1 MATNKKPTAKKPS
14 DLVASVAKDLKKVTA
29 ARKESVQIAKDIAS
43 VKVQPSQSAGATGT
57 TVGGTYVPVAGVTQT
72 VSPVSISGG
81 AAPVSVS
88 KPSTPTN
95 IPVAGVMVGGTY
107 VTPGFST
114 STASTSTMTRDERDA
129 FALVRY
135 TFQQYG
141 LDELVP
147 AIEGMMKNDVGPRE
161 AEVRLKTDPE
171 YNYEKDATG
180 KFDYSKPKGYAKRF
194 AGNTARTKAGLN
206 ALSESEY
213 LSIEDSYSQILRSY
227 GQQGLFGA
235 DATTKRAKAAEL
247 IGSDIS
253 PVELKDRVELAVNRV
268 QNADPNIKRAFA
280 SYYPGL
286 QDADLV
292 SFLLNPKESL
302 STLTEKVKAS
312 EVAGAAAEFGFGP
325 GAPTATQMAQ
335 INALP
340 ADQRANA
347 LQGLQSGYAQ
357 EFVKRA
363 EEFSRY
369 GVDLQTARQGYA
381 AIAGGLEQGQRIA
394 ARYGGQ
400 YTLGE
405 AEQEVFKGNVAAQRK
420 RKRFASLERA
430 AFGGQTGVTSGS
442 LGKNGSGAF

>member
-1 MATNKKPTAKKPS
+1 MATNKKPAAKKPS

-29 ARKESVQIAKDIAS
+29 ASKKSVQIAQDIANVP
-43 VKVQPSQSAGATGT
+43 VKSLQPSQSPGAAGTM
-57 TVGGTYVPVAGVTQT
+57 VGGTY
-72 VSPVSISGG
+72 
-81 AAPVSVS
+81 
-88 KPSTPTN
+88 
-95 IPVAGVMVGGTY
+95 IPVAGVAQTAAAPAVPNTPTKPIVVGGTTIN
-107 VTPGFST
+107 VPVSGPGSFTPPATSGTST
-114 STASTSTMTRDERDA
+114 SDAGLTRDERDA
-129 FALVRY
+129 FALVKY
-135 TFQQYG
+135 TFQQFG

-147 AIEGMMKNDVGPRE
+147 AIESMMKNDVGPRE

-180 KFDYSKPKGYAKRF
+180 KFDYNKPKGYAKRF

-213 LSIEDSYSQILRSY
+213 LSIEDSYSQVLRSY

-253 PVELKDRVELAVNRV
+253 PVELKDRVELAVSRV

-280 SYYPGL
+280 AYYPGL

-325 GAPTATQMAQ
+325 GGPTQAQMAQ

-347 LQGLQSGYAQ
+347 LQGLQAGYAT
-357 EFVKRA
+357 EFVQRA
-363 EEFSRY
+363 EEFAKY

-394 ARYGGQ
+394 QRYGGQ

-405 AEQEVFKGNVAAQRK
+405 AEQEVFKGNVEAQRK

-442 LGKNGSGAF
+442 LKKGSAGAF

>member
-14 DLVASVAKDLKKVTA
+14 DLVSSVAKDLAKVTA
-29 ARKESVQIAKDIAS
+29 ASKQSVQIAKDIAS
-43 VKVQPSQSAGATGT
+43 VKVQPSQSPGATGT
-57 TVGGTYVPVAGVTQT
+57 MVGGTYIPVAGVTQT

-88 KPSTPTN
+88 QPSTPTN

-129 FALVRY
+129 FALVKY

-147 AIEGMMKNDVGPRE
+147 AIEDMMRNDVGPRE
-161 AEVRLKTDPE
+161 AEVRLKTDPK
-171 YNYEKDATG
+171 YNKDAQG
-180 KFDYSKPKGYAKRF
+180 NPIGYAKRF
-194 AGNTARTKAGLN
+194 AGNIARTKAGLN
-206 ALSESEY
+206 AISESEY

-235 DATTKRAKAAEL
+235 DAETKRSKAAEL

-325 GAPTATQMAQ
+325 GAPTAAQMAQ

-347 LQGLQSGYAQ
+347 LQGLQTGYAQ

-442 LGKNGSGAF
+442 LGKKGSGAF

>member
-1 MATNKKPTAKKPS
+1 MATTKKPTVKKPS
-14 DLVASVAKDLKKVTA
+14 DLVSSVAKDLGKVSAANKK
-29 ARKESVQIAKDIAS
+29 SVQIAKDIAS

-57 TVGGTYVPVAGVTQT
+57 MVGGTYVPVAGVTQT
-72 VSPVSISGG
+72 VSPVSISGS

-88 KPSTPTN
+88 QPSTPTN

-107 VTPGFST
+107 ATPGFST

-147 AIEGMMKNDVGPRE
+147 AIEDMMRNDVGPRE
-161 AEVRLKTDPE
+161 AEVRLKTDRK
-171 YNYEKDATG
+171 YNEDTQG
-180 KFDYSKPKGYAKRF
+180 NPIGYAKRF
-194 AGNTARTKAGLN
+194 AGNIARTKAGLN

-227 GQQGLFGA
+227 GQQGYFGA
-235 DATTKRAKAAEL
+235 DVATKRAKAAEL

-325 GAPTATQMAQ
+325 SAPTAAQMAQ

-347 LQGLQSGYAQ
+347 LQGLQTGYGQ

-363 EEFSRY
+363 EEFAKY

-394 ARYGGQ
+394 ARYGGE

-405 AEQEVFKGNVAAQRK
+405 AEQEVFKGNAAAQKK

-442 LGKNGSGAF
+442 LGKKGSGAF

>member
-29 ARKESVQIAKDIAS
+29 ASKKSVQIAKDIAD
-43 VKVQPSQSAGATGT
+43 VKVQPSQN
-57 TVGGTYVPVAGVTQT
+57 TV
-72 VSPVSISGG
+72 
-81 AAPVSVS
+81 
-88 KPSTPTN
+88 TN
-95 IPVAGVMVGGTY
+95 NIMVGGQYIPVGGITGNAPTPTPPNVSTQKVIVGGQTINVPTGSTFTNPP
-107 VTPGFST
+107 VTSGTST
-114 STASTSTMTRDERDA
+114 SGMTRDERDA

-180 KFDYSKPKGYAKRF
+180 KFDYNKPKGYAKRF

-292 SFLLNPKESL
+292 SFLLNPKENL
-302 STLTEKVKAS
+302 ATLTEKVKAS

-325 GAPTATQMAQ
+325 GAPTAAQMAQ

-340 ADQRANA
+340 TEFQRKNA
-347 LQGLQSGYAQ
+347 LEGLQLGYAQ

-363 EEFSRY
+363 EEFAKY

-381 AIAGGLEQGQRIA
+381 AIAGGLEQGQKIA

-405 AEQEVFKGNVAAQRK
+405 AEQEVFKGNVEAQRK

-442 LGKNGSGAF
+442 LGKKGSGAF

>member
-1 MATNKKPTAKKPS
+1 MATTKKPTAKKPS

-29 ARKESVQIAKDIAS
+29 ARKESVQIAKDIAN
-43 VKVQPSQSAGATGT
+43 VKVQPSKSPGATGT
-57 TVGGTYVPVAGVTQT
+57 MVGGTYIPVAGVTQT

-88 KPSTPTN
+88 QPSTPTN

-114 STASTSTMTRDERDA
+114 STTSTSEMTRDERDA

-147 AIEGMMKNDVGPRE
+147 AIEDMMRNDVGPRE
-161 AEVRLKTDPE
+161 AEVRLKTDAK
-171 YNYEKDATG
+171 YNKDAQG
-180 KFDYSKPKGYAKRF
+180 NPIGYAKRF
-194 AGNTARTKAGLN
+194 AGNIARTKAGLN

-235 DATTKRAKAAEL
+235 DVATKRAKAAEL

-325 GAPTATQMAQ
+325 GAPTAAQMAQ

-347 LQGLQSGYAQ
+347 LQGLQTGYAQ

-405 AEQEVFKGNVAAQRK
+405 AEQEVFKGNVEAQRK

-442 LGKNGSGAF
+442 LGKKGSGAF

>member
-1 MATNKKPTAKKPS
+1 MATNKKPAAKKPS
-14 DLVASVAKDLKKVTA
+14 DLVASVAKDLKKTDA
-29 ARKESVQIAKDIAS
+29 ARKQSIKIAKDIAD
-43 VKVQPSQSAGATGT
+43 VKVQPSKSPGATGIM
-57 TVGGTYVPVAGVTQT
+57 VGGTYVPVAGVSQT
-72 VSPVSISGG
+72 VSQPGMV
-81 AAPVSVS
+81 
-88 KPSTPTN
+88 TPPPQGSSPTG

-147 AIEGMMKNDVGPRE
+147 AIESMMKNDVGPRE

-180 KFDYSKPKGYAKRF
+180 KFDYNKPKGYAKRF

-286 QDADLV
+286 EDADLV
-292 SFLLNPKESL
+292 SFLLNPKENL
-302 STLTEKVKAS
+302 ATLTEKVKAS
-312 EVAGAAAEFGFGP
+312 EIAGAAFEFGFNP
-325 GAPTATQMAQ
+325 GAPTESQMAQ

-340 ADQRANA
+340 TEFQRKNA
-347 LQGLQSGYAQ
+347 LEGLQLGYAQ

-363 EEFSRY
+363 EEFAKY

-442 LGKNGSGAF
+442 LGKKGSGAF

>member
-14 DLVASVAKDLKKVTA
+14 DLVSSVAKDLSKVTA
-29 ARKESVQIAKDIAS
+29 ASKQSVQIAKNIAS
-43 VKVQPSQSAGATGT
+43 VKVQPSQSPGATGT
-57 TVGGTYVPVAGVTQT
+57 MVGGTYVPVAGVTQT

-147 AIEGMMKNDVGPRE
+147 AIEDMMKNDVGPRE
-161 AEVRLKTDPE
+161 AEVRLKTDAK
-171 YNYEKDATG
+171 YNKDAQG
-180 KFDYSKPKGYAKRF
+180 NPIGYAKRF
-194 AGNTARTKAGLN
+194 AGNIARTKAGLN

-213 LSIEDSYSQILRSY
+213 LSIEDSYSQVLRSY
-227 GQQGLFGA
+227 GQQGFFGA
-235 DATTKRAKAAEL
+235 DVATKRAKAAEL

-405 AEQEVFKGNVAAQRK
+405 AEQEVFKGNVEAQRK

-430 AFGGQTGVTSGS
+430 AFGGQTGVISGS
-442 LGKNGSGAF
+442 LGKKGSGAF